1 MTPSPSAGKIG
12 YVLKRYP
19 RFSETFVVN
28 EILAHEAAGANI
40 EIFALRPTV
49 DAHFQPSIAEVR
61 AAVRYLTSQ
70 SVRGPDF
77 WNALAPWL
85 SDQPLAVA
93 DLADSIGAD
102 ALEVYQALELANL
115 VRGRGIEHLHAH
127 FATSATTVARLAS
140 LLTGVPYTF
149 TAHAKD
155 IFDNSVNAAALGQ
168 KIADAAAV
176 ITVSEFNVDQL
187 SARYPQHTDKI
198 TCIYNGLPLG
208 RFPFRSTTPATDR
221 PLILAVGRLV
231 EKKGFDELVRACH
244 TLVERKVAFECRII
258 GDGADAG
265 ALRRLIHELHLDNV
279 VTLCG
284 AAMSVQVRELMADA
298 AVFVAPCVTA
308 ASGDRDG
315 MPTVLLEAMATG
327 APCVA
332 SDVTGI
338 PEIVRDGETGL
349 LVAERS
355 PAQLAAAIE
364 RVLNAPDL
372 GEKFA
377 RRARRLMEEKFDSH
391 RNATRIRQLFTPR
404 ITAEASPKVLV
415 EA

>member
-1 MTPSPSAGKIG
+1 MTLTPSASKIG

-28 EILAHEAAGANI
+28 EILAHEAAGASI

-61 AAVRYLTSQ
+61 APVHYLTSH
-70 SVRGPDF
+70 SVRGADF
-77 WNALAPWL
+77 WNTLAPWL

-93 DLADSIGAD
+93 ELADAVGAD
-102 ALEVYQALELANL
+102 ALEVYQALELASF
-115 VRGRGIEHLHAH
+115 VRSRGIEHLHAH

-155 IFDNSVNAAALGQ
+155 IFDSSVNASALGQ

-187 SARYPQHTDKI
+187 CTAYPQYANKI
-198 TCIYNGLPLG
+198 TRVYNGLPLNK
-208 RFPFRSTTPATDR
+208 FPLRGALSASTP
-221 PLILAVGRLV
+221 PLVLAVGRLV
-231 EKKGFDELVRACH
+231 EKKGFDDLIRACH
-244 TLVERKVAFECRII
+244 TLVQRNVAFECQIVGD
-258 GDGADAG
+258 GDGAS
-265 ALRRLIHELHLDNV
+265 ALRRLIYELHLTDFV
-279 VTLCG
+279 VLCG
-284 AAMSVQVRELMADA
+284 AAPSDRVRELMAEA

-327 APCVA
+327 APCIA
-332 SDVTGI
+332 TDVTGI

-349 LVAERS
+349 IVGERS
-355 PAQLAAAIE
+355 PAQLAVAIE
-364 RVLNAPDL
+364 RLLNAPDL
-372 GEKFA
+372 GESLS
-377 RRARRLMEEKFDSH
+377 RRARRLIEDDFDSH
-391 RNATRIRQLFTPR
+391 CNATYLRQLFAARSTD
-404 ITAEASPKVLV
+404 EATVDDFV

>member
-1 MTPSPSAGKIG
+1 MPNSSAGKIG

-49 DAHFQPSIAEVR
+49 DAHFQPAIAEVR
-61 AAVRYLTSQ
+61 APVRYLTSQ
-70 SVRGPDF
+70 SVRGNDF
-77 WNALAPWL
+77 WTALAPWL

-93 DLADSIGAD
+93 ELADSVD
-102 ALEVYQALELANL
+102 VEALEVVQALELASL
-115 VRGRGIEHLHAH
+115 VRSRGIEHLHAH
-127 FATSATTVARLAS
+127 FATSATTVARLTS

-155 IFDNSVNAAALGQ
+155 IFDNSVNPVALGQ

-176 ITVSEFNVDQL
+176 VTVSEFNVDQL
-187 SARYPQHTDKI
+187 SAAYPQHSDKI
-198 TCIYNGLPLG
+198 TRIYNGLPLEK
-208 RFPFRSTTPATDR
+208 FPFRITAPTFNR
-221 PLILAVGRLV
+221 PLVLAVGRLV
-231 EKKGFDELVRACH
+231 EKKGFDDLILASQI
-244 TLVERKVAFECRII
+244 LVERNVSFECRII
-258 GDGADAG
+258 GDGEGAG
-265 ALRRLIHELHLDNV
+265 ALRRLIHELQLNDK

-284 AAMSVQVRELMADA
+284 AAPSDRVRELMAEA

-332 SDVTGI
+332 TDVTGI
-338 PEIVRDGETGL
+338 PEIVRNGDTGL

-355 PAQLAAAIE
+355 PAQLAVAIE
-364 RVLNAPDL
+364 RLLLAPPL
-372 GEKFA
+372 GEEFA
-377 RRARRLMEEKFDSH
+377 RRARRLIENEFDSH
-391 RNATRIRQLFTPR
+391 RNAERIRQLFAAR
-404 ITAEASPKVLV
+404 IAEDQLV